1 MFKNTEE
8 GSTGFPA
15 DVDEDE
21 IAIDE
26 INLHTLYLNTRDDG
40 FVNATALC
48 KVGEKKFKDW
58 FELQTTK
65 ELIKELVTQIQEE
78 TKSHDV
84 IEVTDRKQNRDWIHP
99 DLAVSLA
106 QWISPS
112 FRVQVAQWAYEIM
125 VTGKV
130 TVGKEKSYKELQA
143 LKQKV

>member
-1 MFKNTEE
+1 MLLKLLT
-8 GSTGFPA
+8 
-15 DVDEDE
+15 
-21 IAIDE
+21 
-26 INLHTLYLNTRDDG
+26 
-40 FVNATALC
+40 
-48 KVGEKKFKDW
+48 KKKD
-58 FELQTTK
+58 
-65 ELIKELVTQIQEE
+65 
-78 TKSHDV
+78 
-84 IEVTDRKQNRDWIHP
+84 RDWIHP